1 MTVRAEQKGQ
11 SPRPFDNSH
20 LTLRYKLLLEI
31 KTSTVE
37 KVTFESQKRT
47 RSQGNGG
54 GEACGMELAP
64 CGWWKKQIPGEN
76 ALKPRL

>member
-20 LTLRYKLLLEI
+20 LNYTHLALRYKLLLKIEI

-64 CGWWKKQIPGEN
+64 CGWWKKQIPG
-76 ALKPRL
+76 